1 MTDDTTN
8 TEQSRVAADCP
19 NERLVSVSL
28 RRWNFEA
35 DDDGLLVCRG
45 QHESHEHCEAHM
57 ERLSPHEALEIINA
71 LRAEC
76 LNWAAK
82 ADALTR

>member
-1 MTDDTTN
+1 MTEDTTN

-19 NERLVSVSL
+19 NERLVSVNL

-45 QHESHEHCEAHM
+45 RHEGHEHCEAYM

-71 LRAEC
+71 LRSEC
-76 LNWAAK
+76 LSWAAK
-82 ADALTR
+82 ADSFSR

>member
-1 MTDDTTN
+1 MPDETTN

-19 NERLVSVSL
+19 NERLVSVTY
-28 RRWNFEA
+28 RRWNFDA
-35 DDDGLLVCRG
+35 DDESVMVCKG
-45 QHESHEHCEAHM
+45 EHESSDHCEAHM

-76 LNWAAK
+76 LSWAAK
-82 ADALTR
+82 ADAIGA